1 MFGIERQPSGPD
13 LRHKIFLGLSLGFSC
28 NDNQTTPGPRSGSKK
43 AGRPDPWI
51 LTSTIGRHNEGRIL
65 MLRTIL
71 AATAALCLS
80 QAASAQEMTAEQR
93 SACMGDYE
101 KFCKSVAPGGGRII
115 ACLAKES
122 DKITPACKK
131 VLAAAEKK

>member
-1 MFGIERQPSGPD
+1 MNGSF
-13 LRHKIFLGLSLGFSC
+13 
-28 NDNQTTPGPRSGSKK
+28 TTAGPRSRSKK
-43 AGRPDPWI
+43 AGQSDP
-51 LTSTIGRHNEGRIL
+51 LTSTTGRHNEGRKP

-71 AATAALCLS
+71 AATAMLCLS
-80 QAASAQEMTAEQR
+80 QAASAQELTAEQR

-101 KFCKSVAPGGGRII
+101 KYCKGVAPGGGRII

>member
-1 MFGIERQPSGPD
+1 MDFPCGNKWKLHYSGSAIKKQEGGLPD
-13 LRHKIFLGLSLGFSC
+13 LR
-28 NDNQTTPGPRSGSKK
+28 
-43 AGRPDPWI
+43 I
-51 LTSTIGRHNEGRIL
+51 LTQRSAATTKGKP
-65 MLRTIL
+65 MLRAIL
-71 AATAALCLS
+71 TATALLCIS
-80 QAASAQEMTAEQR
+80 QAAFAQELTAEQR

-101 KFCKSVAPGGGRII
+101 KYCKGVTPGGGRII

>member
-1 MFGIERQPSGPD
+1 
-13 LRHKIFLGLSLGFSC
+13 
-28 NDNQTTPGPRSGSKK
+28 
-43 AGRPDPWI
+43 
-51 LTSTIGRHNEGRIL
+51 
-65 MLRTIL
+65 MLRAML
-71 AATAALCLS
+71 MTAALLCTS
-80 QAASAQEMTAEQR
+80 QAAFGQELTAEQR

-101 KFCKSVAPGGGRII
+101 KFCKGVVPGGGRII